1 MLNNVACKSLPSE
14 NMPVENRTH
23 SVLSETDVS
32 TCQVIKRTIPSIIF
46 GNLVQKTIHLF
57 KMSVMG

>member
-32 TCQVIKRTIPSIIF
+32 TRQVIKRTILWLKSKVPNVADSSLI
-46 GNLVQKTIHLF
+46 
-57 KMSVMG
+57 

>member
-14 NMPVENRTH
+14 NMLAENRTH

-32 TCQVIKRTIPSIIF
+32 TCQVIKRTIANIIF
-46 GNLVQKTIHLF
+46 WELGAEFHI
-57 KMSVMG
+57 